1 MMQYVFPG
9 DVIPK
14 AASALNGTD
23 EPHQTF
29 HPYPSGK
36 EDVAAE
42 IQSFLNLKDTQKI
55 NYYICEHQDRILVSL
70 ASLFW
75 GQRAR

>member
-42 IQSFLNLKDTQKI
+42 IQFFLNLKDTQKI
-55 NYYICEHQDRILVSL
+55 NY
-70 ASLFW
+70 
-75 GQRAR
+75 